1 MINFFLIIISI
12 KSLFDNCPLLSSY
25 DYAPDSIEKVKPM
38 NQIQKRAKI
47 VKLADKLCFQKGC
60 SSETQFS
67 IRPVRQWVGQ
77 KHQDTKFHRF
87 RGLEKSLISQS
98 RIISAPGSFRVFFF
112 LKQYMVQA
120 GEVIPASQK
129 SSRQPFGMHQEFP
142 RYRAIPKRSLKFAGN
157 TRLG

>member
-1 MINFFLIIISI
+1 MIISI
-12 KSLFDNCPLLSSY
+12 KSLFDNCPSLSSY
-25 DYAPDSIEKVKPM
+25 DYAPESTEKVKPM

-47 VKLADKLCFQKGC
+47 VKLADKLCFQKGY

-112 LKQYMVQA
+112 LKQYGPSDPCQSKVKSTA
-120 GEVIPASQK
+120 IWNAPRISQI
-129 SSRQPFGMHQEFP
+129 SGDP
-142 RYRAIPKRSLKFAGN
+142 
-157 TRLG
+157 